1 MQDDSSSTS
10 IAELIGRFESKDG
23 SIRMHSREELV
34 RRNESAVPNLI
45 EALGHPSE
53 RVRWE
58 SAKTLRAICSPAAA
72 AALVE
77 ALQDEVQAISWAAA
91 EALVALGESAVRP
104 LLLGLERHSSSVWF
118 RHGAYHVLHTLAR
131 DGKLPAPATKVL
143 HTLRE
148 IEPGVTVPFAAK
160 KALDEMSHPQSNPKV
175 TPS

>member
-91 EALVALGESAVRP
+91 DSPRATSASAAAQ
-104 LLLGLERHSSSVWF
+104 LIAWTSS
-118 RHGAYHVLHTLAR
+118 
-131 DGKLPAPATKVL
+131 
-143 HTLRE
+143 
-148 IEPGVTVPFAAK
+148 
-160 KALDEMSHPQSNPKV
+160 
-175 TPS
+175 